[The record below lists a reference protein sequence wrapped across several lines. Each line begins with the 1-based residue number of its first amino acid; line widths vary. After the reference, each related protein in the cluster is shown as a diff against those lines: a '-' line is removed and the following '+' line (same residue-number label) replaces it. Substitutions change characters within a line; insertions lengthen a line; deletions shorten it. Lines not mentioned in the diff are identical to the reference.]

1 MRCKKIIH
9 SQIKELNKMKTTK
22 TISIIRWTARIV
34 GTLLVLFT
42 ILIGVGEMLESY
54 NRDGVSP
61 FDKFDILMI
70 ITFVFF
76 IVGLAGLILALWKEG
91 KGGIISLFSFII
103 FIFLVGINPKA
114 NFIYGLFIYLIP
126 SVLYI
131 YCWWLTKKSSNKI
144 T

>member
-1 MRCKKIIH
+1 
-9 SQIKELNKMKTTK
+9 MKTTT

-76 IVGLAGLILALWKEG
+76 IAGLAGLILALWKEG

-103 FIFLVGINPKA
+103 FIFLLGINPKS
-114 NFIYGLFIYLIP
+114 NFKYDLFIYLIP

-131 YCWWLTKKSSNKI
+131 YCWWLTKKSSNNI
-144 T
+144 S

>member
-1 MRCKKIIH
+1 
-9 SQIKELNKMKTTK
+9 MKTTK

-103 FIFLVGINPKA
+103 FIFLLGINPKS

-131 YCWWLTKKSSNKI
+131 YCWWLTKKSSNNI
-144 T
+144 S